1 MYKNKIII
9 LFSILI
15 LFTVLI
21 YFFLDGHFSNCKTLI
36 DYSHFSITTFTFV
49 GLSESFPT
57 TQIAKLLTNV
67 FMLLIFYIV
76 FMT

>member
-1 MYKNKIII
+1 MYKNKIIM
-9 LFSILI
+9 LFLILI

-21 YFFLDGHFSNCKTLI
+21 YIFLNGQYSNCNTFI
-36 DYSHFSITTFTFV
+36 DHLYFSITTFTFV
-49 GLSESFPT
+49 GYGDIVPI
-57 TQIAKLLTNV
+57 TQIAKLITNA

>member
-1 MYKNKIII
+1 MNNKIII

-21 YFFLDGHFSNCKTLI
+21 YIFFYGHYSNCNTFI
-36 DYSHFSITTFTFV
+36 DHLYFSITTFTFV
-49 GLSESFPT
+49 GYGDIVPI
-57 TQIAKLLTNV
+57 TQIAKLLTNA